1 MGRKTYDSLPA
12 KFRPLPHRLNVVCS
26 RKPETV
32 DAADG
37 VLVISSPEDFLRS
50 VQRGEQRLPSNQL
63 WIIGGEEI
71 YRQTLEHCDE
81 LYLTLVDGEHDGDA
95 YFPEFNAQFILTE
108 REPHDGYSFCVY
120 RRV

>member
-1 MGRKTYDSLPA
+1 MGRKTYDFLPA

-37 VLVISSPEDFLRS
+37 VLVIISPEDFLSS

-63 WIIGGEEI
+63 WIIGGEE
-71 YRQTLEHCDE
+71 
-81 LYLTLVDGEHDGDA
+81 LYLVILNLLGRRCANSEASGDE
-95 YFPEFNAQFILTE
+95 PSELSNNANRIGQFK
-108 REPHDGYSFCVY
+108 
-120 RRV
+120 